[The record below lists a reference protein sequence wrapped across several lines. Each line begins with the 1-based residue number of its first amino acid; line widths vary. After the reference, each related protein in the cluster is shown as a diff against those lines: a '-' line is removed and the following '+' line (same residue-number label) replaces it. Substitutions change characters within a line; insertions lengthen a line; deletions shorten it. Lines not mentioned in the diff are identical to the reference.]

1 MLKRHPEWPL
11 RVYVVWE
18 AVVRA
23 DAAGPPPGT
32 YARIPDHRVRQFWDR
47 ELLLSQKMV
56 QDLLAGSEHLPEEM
70 EITPE
75 TVIWDVAAV
84 YGPSAAWSD
93 AMPLPDYH
101 GYPVVDVA
109 KELERH
115 LTSRLGPRS

>member
-18 AVVRA
+18 AVLRA
-23 DAAGPPPGT
+23 DAGGPPPGT

-56 QDLLAGSEHLPEEM
+56 QDLLAGSEPLPEEM
-70 EITPE
+70 DITPE

-84 YGPSAAWSD
+84 YGPSAAW
-93 AMPLPDYH
+93 AMPYRFPSITATRRGRGEGAGAAH
-101 GYPVVDVA
+101 VEARNAG
-109 KELERH
+109 
-115 LTSRLGPRS
+115 